1 MKKIVI
7 ASACRTAIGKF
18 GGTLANVPAAE
29 LGSIVIKEALNR
41 ANVKPEQVDHVY
53 MGCVIQA
60 GLGQNVARQASLK
73 AGLPIETPAV
83 TVNVVCGSGLNC
95 VNMAAQMIEA
105 GDADIV
111 VAGGMENMDMAP
123 FAMMKGRYGYRMGA
137 PMGKS
142 ELVDTMVNDAL
153 WDACGFNK
161 HMGMTAE
168 NVCTNETFQKKYGYS
183 PITREMLDEFS
194 YNSQVKA
201 DKAIKDGAFKDEIV
215 PVVIKG
221 KKGDTVFDT
230 DEGPRLSAPE
240 VLAKLKPAF
249 KKDGVVTAGNASG
262 VNDGAAALVLMDAGL
277 AAERGLSPLARIVGW
292 ASAGVEPD
300 VMGLGPI
307 PATRKVLEKAGWT
320 VADLDQIEANEAF
333 AAQFLAVGRELGFSL
348 DNVNVNGGAIAL
360 GHPIG
365 ASGARILVTLL
376 HTLKRK
382 GQSRGLA
389 TLCIGGGQ
397 GIAMLVE
404 RG

>member
-29 LGSIVIKEALNR
+29 LGSIVIKEAIDR
-41 ANVKPEQVDHVY
+41 AGIKPEQVDQVY

-123 FAMMKGRYGYRMGA
+123 FALMKARYGYRMGEN
-137 PMGKS
+137 K
-142 ELVDTMVNDAL
+142 LVDTMVNDAL
-153 WDACGFNK
+153 WDACGNNV
-161 HMGMTAE
+161 HMGVTAE
-168 NVCTNETFQKKYGYS
+168 NICSDEKFQQKYGYS
-183 PITREMLDEFS
+183 PITREMLDEFA

-201 DKAIKDGAFKDEIV
+201 DKAIKDGAFKEEIV

-249 KKDGVVTAGNASG
+249 KKDGIVTAGNSSAI
-262 VNDGAAALVLMDAGL
+262 NDGAAAVVVMSEEKAKELGITPMATWVAGAL
-277 AAERGLSPLARIVGW
+277 
-292 ASAGVEPD
+292 AGVEPE

-307 PATRKVLEKAGWT
+307 AATKKVMAKTGLT
-320 VADLDQIEANEAF
+320 VADMDLIEANEAF
-333 AAQFLAVGRELGFSL
+333 AAQSIAVGEALGFDQSKL
-348 DNVNVNGGAIAL
+348 NVNGGAIAL
-360 GHPIG
+360 GHPVG
-365 ASGARILVTLL
+365 ASGCRILVTLL
-376 HTLKRK
+376 YAMKHRGAKK
-382 GQSRGLA
+382 GLA
-389 TLCIGGGQ
+389 TLCIGGGM
-397 GIAMLVE
+397 GCATIVE
-404 RG
+404 MD